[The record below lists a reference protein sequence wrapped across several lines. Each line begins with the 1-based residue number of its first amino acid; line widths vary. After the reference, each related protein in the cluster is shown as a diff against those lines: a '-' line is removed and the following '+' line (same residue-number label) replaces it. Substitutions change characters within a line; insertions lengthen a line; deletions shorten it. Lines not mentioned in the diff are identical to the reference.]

1 MKPCGLHACSKSG
14 KMQRSQTNTNTYTN
28 TIMKNIIAQL
38 AITNGVNAP
47 FVAKCVEYA
56 TISQSRDQLASEL
69 RLQFKAILST
79 TGVKE
84 AVAAKQLAAS
94 LKVALQ
100 GVVSHPD
107 KRASEI
113 LVALGIRQRAA
124 KAEADSKKEKDAA
137 LAPVIEALVAL
148 AQDKAGDNAVSALRR
163 AYLTLQAKANA

>member
-1 MKPCGLHACSKSG
+1 MIPSGVNACSKSG
-14 KMQRSQTNTNTYTN
+14 KMQRSQFNTNTYTN
-28 TIMKNIIAQL
+28 TNMKNIIAQL

-56 TISQSRDQLASEL
+56 TISQSRETLGAALKAEFSAILAS
-69 RLQFKAILST
+69 
-79 TGVKE
+79 TGAKE

-124 KAEADSKKEKDAA
+124 KTEADSKKEKDAA

>member
-1 MKPCGLHACSKSG
+1 
-14 KMQRSQTNTNTYTN
+14 MQIKTNTNTNTN

-47 FVAKCVEYA
+47 FVSKCVEYA
-56 TISQSRDQLASEL
+56 TISQSRENLGAALKAEFSAILAS
-69 RLQFKAILST
+69 
-79 TGVKE
+79 TGTKE

-113 LVALGIRQRAA
+113 LVALGIRQRAT
-124 KAEADSKKEKDAA
+124 KAEAASKSEKDAS

-148 AQDKAGDNAVSALRR
+148 ATEKAGDNAVSALRR

>member
-1 MKPCGLHACSKSG
+1 
-14 KMQRSQTNTNTYTN
+14 MQTQTNTNTN

-56 TISQSRDQLASEL
+56 TISQSRENLGAALKAEFS
-69 RLQFKAILST
+69 AILAT
-79 TGVKE
+79 TGAKE

-94 LKVALQ
+94 LATALQ

-124 KAEADSKKEKDAA
+124 KAEAASKSEKDAT

>member
-1 MKPCGLHACSKSG
+1 MTNLA
-14 KMQRSQTNTNTYTN
+14 RSIGGNWLLNLL
-28 TIMKNIIAQL
+28 QL
-38 AITNGVNAP
+38 AAVLVLSP
-47 FVAKCVEYA
+47 YVL
-56 TISQSRDQLASEL
+56 DQLGADLKAEFSSILAS
-69 RLQFKAILST
+69 
-79 TGVKE
+79 TGTKE

-107 KRASEI
+107 KRASDI

-124 KAEADSKKEKDAA
+124 KTEADSKKEKDAA

-163 AYLTLQAKANA
+163 AYLTLQAKANVA

>member
-1 MKPCGLHACSKSG
+1 
-14 KMQRSQTNTNTYTN
+14 MQRSQTNTNTYTN

-56 TISQSRDQLASEL
+56 TISQSRENLGAALKSE
-69 RLQFKAILST
+69 FSAILAT
-79 TGVKE
+79 TGAKE

-124 KAEADSKKEKDAA
+124 KAEAASKSEKDAT

>member
-1 MKPCGLHACSKSG
+1 
-14 KMQRSQTNTNTYTN
+14 MQTQTNTNTN

-56 TISQSRDQLASEL
+56 TISQSRENLGAALKSE
-69 RLQFKAILST
+69 FSAILAT
-79 TGVKE
+79 TGAKE

-124 KAEADSKKEKDAA
+124 KTEADSKKEKDAA

>member
-1 MKPCGLHACSKSG
+1 
-14 KMQRSQTNTNTYTN
+14 MQRSQTNTNTYTN

>member
-1 MKPCGLHACSKSG
+1 
-14 KMQRSQTNTNTYTN
+14 
-28 TIMKNIIAQL
+28 MKNIIAQL

-56 TISQSRDQLASEL
+56 TISQSRENLGAALKSE
-69 RLQFKAILST
+69 FSAILAT
-79 TGVKE
+79 TGAKE

-124 KAEADSKKEKDAA
+124 KAEAASKSEKDAA